1 MASNQEPSP
10 TDGEVIEPRLD
21 GAGLSVGI
29 VAARFNEFFT
39 THLLR
44 ACRRELRR
52 HGVADEDVIVA
63 WVPGAMELPITARE
77 LIASRDVDVVVCL
90 GCIVRGETTHYDH
103 VAQESARGIARAALD
118 TGTPVIYGVVTAETL
133 AHAVDRSGSRAG
145 NRGGDAALAAIEMAR
160 VLAEVRQG
168 RPVVPAA
175 EL

>member
-1 MASNQEPSP
+1 MVSDPDAA
-10 TDGEVIEPRLD
+10 TTAGEVIEPQLD
-21 GAGLSVGI
+21 GAGISVGI
-29 VAARFNEFFT
+29 VVARYNEFLT

-52 HGVADEDVIVA
+52 HGVLDDDVVVA

-77 LIASRDVDVVVCL
+77 IIASRDVDAVVCL
-90 GCIVRGETTHYDH
+90 GCIIRGETTHYDH

-133 AHAVDRSGSRAG
+133 AQAVERSGARAG

-160 VLAEVRQG
+160 VLSAVRQG

>member
-1 MASNQEPSP
+1 MFDPDSP
-10 TDGEVIEPRLD
+10 TTAGEVIEPTLD
-21 GAGLSVGI
+21 GAGLTVGI
-29 VAARFNEFFT
+29 VVARFNELFT

-52 HGVADEDVIVA
+52 HGVADEDIVVT
-63 WVPGAMELPITARE
+63 WVPGAMELPVTARE
-77 LIASRDVDVVVCL
+77 LIAARDVDAVVCL
-90 GCIVRGETTHYDH
+90 GCIIRGETTHYDH

-133 AHAVDRSGSRAG
+133 AQAVDRSGSRAG

-160 VLAEVRQG
+160 VLAVVRQG
-168 RPVVPAA
+168 RPVLPAA